1 MKILVLV
8 ATASLLASSV
18 CASELRDIKTSDIN
32 GVKLELPVAVP
43 LTPETAGKCGHI
55 SGEITK
61 LHLLAQT
68 AKSLLFTYADTEAL
82 FNEFTAMWKPILQKF
97 DLTPTT
103 TEYKNE
109 FGTLNYTS
117 PEGRVVRDFMG
128 EGLNYDALKPE
139 EIAKVQHQ
147 LLEGLEKSGMTP
159 IASFTIKNEVLRP
172 TFNIYY
178 LTGQDENQDREIQ
191 LRQLKNGEDI
201 DFDVLKEA
209 GIKIVRED
217 TSFSAV
223 YIGRL
228 VGFKSKIAADEAGV
242 MKKLEDYKKFLSE
255 QKKELIGYRVH
266 KITEPFTV
274 GETTYNYQVNIYFY
288 Q

>member
-1 MKILVLV
+1 MKKLVLV

-18 CASELRDIKTSDIN
+18 RASGLRDIKASDI
-32 GVKLELPVAVP
+32 GAVKLELPVVSP
-43 LTPETAGKCGHI
+43 LTPETANKCGHVT
-55 SGEITK
+55 GEITR

-103 TEYKNE
+103 TEYDNE
-109 FGTLNYTS
+109 FGALNYTS
-117 PEGRVVRDFMG
+117 PEGRVVRDFMAD
-128 EGLNYDALKPE
+128 GLNYDALKPE

-147 LLEGLEKSGMTP
+147 LIEALERASMTP
-159 IASFTIKNEVLRP
+159 IASFTIKNDVFRP

-178 LTGQDENQDREIQ
+178 LTGQDENQDHEIQ

-201 DFDVLKEA
+201 DFDVLREA
-209 GIKIVRED
+209 GIKVVRED
-217 TSFSAV
+217 TTFSAV
-223 YIGRL
+223 YIGKL
-228 VGFKSKIAADEAGV
+228 VGFKSKIAADEAGA
-242 MKKLEDYKKFLSE
+242 MKKLEEYKKFLAE
-255 QKKELIGYRVH
+255 QKKELLGYRLH
-266 KITEPFTV
+266 KLTEPFTV